1 MAEIQSLVA
10 EERQESGTGGAR
22 LLRREGKI
30 PAVIYGKGRQ
40 NRMVAVNAHDVQLRV
55 TRGTFFTHTVDLQVN
70 GETVRVV
77 PRDVSVH
84 PVTEAIE
91 HIDFLYA
98 DHGATVTLQVPFR
111 IVGRE
116 KAPGLRLG
124 GMLNMINRSL
134 LLRGPAQ
141 LMPHHVD
148 VDVSHLRIGDRMRLP
163 DIVIPEGVEVI
174 ASDKKMTVL
183 TVAGRGRKGQ
193 QAGAESA

>member
-1 MAEIQSLVA
+1 
-10 EERQESGTGGAR
+10 